1 MEIIKNLVRRVYFGL
16 GYFFPV
22 FNHILLESHPDLS
35 GNTFQLFE
43 VMLKENLNE
52 KYKLIWV
59 VDDENAYE
67 DYKVQNVF
75 FKNLYPKNFLGKLHL
90 LFLRATAKCII
101 TENRFLPKMNNR
113 QLVMYLS
120 HGTILKNVFG
130 KVVIGPKCDYVLY
143 QSEFVKEITAK
154 QLQVDIDK
162 LVCLGY
168 PRNDLLFKKS
178 TCIEQVFDK
187 NTFKKVIV
195 WMPTFRQHKDK
206 HRVDSTAYFPLGI
219 PVVNDPEQIR
229 ELNQYLKEREVLL
242 VLKPH
247 PAQDLSVL
255 NVQSLSNFVL
265 LYDKDLRR
273 NDIQLYEFIGNSDA
287 LITDYSSIYF
297 DYLLT
302 DKPIGLT
309 ISDVEEY
316 GGTLGFAVDDIFE
329 VLKGEYINDFSELLG
344 FIDNVSKGIDETKE
358 DRDIVKDLLNYYQDN
373 KSAKRVYDFIKEK
386 ANFQS

>member
-1 MEIIKNLVRRVYFGL
+1 
-16 GYFFPV
+16 
-22 FNHILLESHPDLS
+22 
-35 GNTFQLFE
+35 
-43 VMLKENLNE
+43 
-52 KYKLIWV
+52 
-59 VDDENAYE
+59 
-67 DYKVQNVF
+67 
-75 FKNLYPKNFLGKLHL
+75 
-90 LFLRATAKCII
+90 
-101 TENRFLPKMNNR
+101 
-113 QLVMYLS
+113 
-120 HGTILKNVFG
+120 
-130 KVVIGPKCDYVLY
+130 
-143 QSEFVKEITAK
+143 
-154 QLQVDIDK
+154 
-162 LVCLGY
+162 
-168 PRNDLLFKKS
+168 
-178 TCIEQVFDK
+178 
-187 NTFKKVIV
+187 
-195 WMPTFRQHKDK
+195 MPTFRQHKDK